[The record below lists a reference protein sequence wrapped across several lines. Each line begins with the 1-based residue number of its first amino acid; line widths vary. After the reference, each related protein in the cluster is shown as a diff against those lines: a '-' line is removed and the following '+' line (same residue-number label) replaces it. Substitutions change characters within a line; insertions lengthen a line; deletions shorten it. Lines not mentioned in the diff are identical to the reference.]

1 MSTRSWIGIKQKD
14 QSLNLVYCHYDG
26 YIEHNGLLLQN
37 YYQTID
43 KIKQLIKNGSIR
55 ILKETVE
62 STDYFIDENDIIQ
75 YKSIDDLKQDMIT
88 NKNFIVIEYF
98 YYFDEEVNTWFVGEI
113 DYDSDFNAKQAIF
126 KPLKDVIN
134 TLNLS
139 E

>member
-26 YIEHNGLLLQN
+26 YIEHNGLILQN
-37 YYQTID
+37 HYQSAD

-75 YKSIDDLKQDMIT
+75 YKSIDDLKQDLIT
-88 NKNFIVIEYF
+88 DKDFIVIDYF
-98 YYFDEEVNTWFVGEI
+98 YYFDEDVNTWFVGEI
-113 DYDSDFNAKQAIF
+113 YYNSRQIPKQAIF

-134 TLNLS
+134 KLNLS

>member
-37 YYQTID
+37 HYQTID

-55 ILKETVE
+55 ILNETVE
-62 STDYFIDENDIIQ
+62 STEYFDEQNFIQ
-75 YKSIDDLKQDMIT
+75 YKSIDDLKQDMMT
-88 NKNFIVIEYF
+88 NKHLIVIEYF
-98 YYFDEEVNTWFVGEI
+98 YYFDVEVNTWFVGEI
-113 DYDSDFNAKQAIF
+113 KYDDDFNSKQAVF
-126 KPLKDVIN
+126 QPLKDIISILD
-134 TLNLS
+134 LN

>member
-26 YIEHNGLLLQN
+26 YIEHNGLILEN
-37 YYQTID
+37 HYQSAD
-43 KIKQLIKNGSIR
+43 KIKRLIKNGSIR
-55 ILKETVE
+55 SLNKTVE

-75 YKSIDDLKQDMIT
+75 YKSIDDLKQDMMT

-126 KPLKDVIN
+126 KPLKDIIN
-134 TLNLS
+134 DLNLN

>member
-26 YIEHNGLLLQN
+26 YIEHNGVILQDH
-37 YYQTID
+37 YQTID

-55 ILKETVE
+55 ILNETVE
-62 STDYFIDENDIIQ
+62 STEYFDEQNFIQ
-75 YKSIDDLKQDMIT
+75 YKSIDDLKQDMMT
-88 NKNFIVIEYF
+88 NKHLIVIEYF

-126 KPLKDVIN
+126 KPLKNVIEE
-134 TLNLS
+134 LNLN

>member
-55 ILKETVE
+55 ILNETVE
-62 STDYFIDENDIIQ
+62 STEYFDEQNFIQ
-75 YKSIDDLKQDMIT
+75 YKSIDDLKQDMMT
-88 NKNFIVIEYF
+88 NKHLIVIEYF

-126 KPLKDVIN
+126 KPLKDVIEE
-134 TLNLS
+134 LNLN

>member
-37 YYQTID
+37 HYQTVD

-55 ILKETVE
+55 ILNETVE
-62 STDYFIDENDIIQ
+62 STEYFDEQNFIQ
-75 YKSIDDLKQDMIT
+75 YKSIDDLKQDMMT
-88 NKNFIVIEYF
+88 NEHLIVIEYF
-98 YYFDEEVNTWFVGEI
+98 YYFDEEVNTWFVGKI
-113 DYDSDFNAKQAIF
+113 KYDDDFNPKQAVF
-126 KPLKDVIN
+126 QPLKDIISILD
-134 TLNLS
+134 LN

>member
-26 YIEHNGLLLQN
+26 YVEHNGLILQN
-37 YYQTID
+37 HYQSAD

-55 ILKETVE
+55 SLNKTVE

-98 YYFDEEVNTWFVGEI
+98 YYFDEDVNTWFVGEI

-134 TLNLS
+134 TLNLN

>member
-55 ILKETVE
+55 ILNETVE
-62 STDYFIDENDIIQ
+62 STEYFDEQNFIQ
-75 YKSIDDLKQDMIT
+75 YKSIDDLKQDMMT
-88 NKNFIVIEYF
+88 NKHLIVIEYF

-113 DYDSDFNAKQAIF
+113 DYDSDFNPKQAIF
-126 KPLKDVIN
+126 KPLKDVIDE
-134 TLNLS
+134 LNLN

>member
-37 YYQTID
+37 HYQTID

-55 ILKETVE
+55 ILNETVE
-62 STDYFIDENDIIQ
+62 STEYFDEQNFIQ
-75 YKSIDDLKQDMIT
+75 YKSIDDLKQDMMT
-88 NKNFIVIEYF
+88 NKHLIVIEYF

-113 DYDSDFNAKQAIF
+113 DYDSDFNPKQAIF
-126 KPLKDVIN
+126 KPLKDVIDE
-134 TLNLS
+134 LNLN